1 MILRQILSQLPKA
14 VASGNLDHVA
24 NGVTADSRKV
34 KPGMVFVAIR
44 GEESDGHKFIGSA
57 LQKGAIAIV
66 AETAPDADA
75 DEKIVWIHSRDTRT
89 ALGTIASA
97 FADNP
102 SSKLR
107 TVGVTGTNG
116 KTTTTF
122 LLQHI
127 MKQSW
132 TRAGLLG
139 TITVDD
145 GVERSDATHT
155 TPSADILQSQLGAMV
170 ANGCRG
176 VAMEV
181 SSHGIQQKRVAAVQ
195 FDAAIFTNFSQDH
208 LDYHGSMAAYFDVKK
223 ALFEGLAQQEGKKK
237 PVAVINSDDLYG
249 EKLVKELGDDVKVI
263 TYGMGAHCDFKVTKI
278 KQQVR
283 GTEFQL
289 DNRGKSYLVRTP
301 FIGRFNVY
309 NTLAAIAGAAAAGI
323 KPRDAVKAL
332 AEAPQV
338 PGRLELVGTRDGVT
352 LFVDYA
358 HTPDALENV
367 CSTLKDLGPNK
378 LITVFG
384 CGGDRDQMKRPLMG
398 EVASKLSDL
407 CLITSDN
414 PRSEDPDAIIKEIE
428 AGMKSKAYR
437 PVPDREEAI
446 RTAVNVA
453 ATGDIVLIAGK
464 GHERYQ
470 EVAGEK
476 ILFDDRKVS
485 SWALK
490 DKIVE
495 LEEEAPER
503 ERSYDNFDRKD
514 KGDFKRDKFS
524 DDKRERKDG
533 EKPEYERPAKYGE
546 RRVGEQA
553 DKRGGER
560 RDFRGGERRD
570 DRGGDRRDS
579 RGGERRDS
587 RAGDRRDDRGGD
599 RGGDRRN
606 DRGERR
612 SFDAKRNDS
621 NKDKS

>member
-1 MILRQILSQLPKA
+1 MILRQLLSHLPKA

-34 KPGMVFVAIR
+34 KPGTVFVAIR

-57 LQKGAIAIV
+57 LKKGAIAIV
-66 AETAPDADA
+66 AESAPDADF
-75 DEKIVWIHSRDTRT
+75 DEKVVWIHSCDTRS
-89 ALGTIASA
+89 ALGIIASA
-97 FADNP
+97 IADSP
-102 SSKLR
+102 SAKLR

-145 GVERSDATHT
+145 GVERSEATHT
-155 TPSADILQSQLGAMV
+155 TPSADILQGQLGAMV

-181 SSHGIQQKRVAAVQ
+181 SSHGIEQKRVAAVQ
-195 FDAAIFTNFSQDH
+195 FDAAVFTNFSQDH

-249 EKLVKELGDDVKVI
+249 EKLVKELGDDVNVI

-278 KQQVR
+278 RQQVR

-338 PGRLELVGTRDGVT
+338 PGRMELVGTREGVT

-367 CSTLKDLGPNK
+367 CKTLKDLGPNK

-384 CGGDRDQMKRPLMG
+384 CGGDRDPIKRPLMG

-414 PRSEDPDAIIKEIE
+414 PRSENPDAIIKEIE

-464 GHERYQ
+464 GHETYQ

-476 ILFDDRKVS
+476 LLFDDRKIS
-485 SWALK
+485 RWALK

-495 LEEEAPER
+495 VPEEKPER

-524 DDKRERKDG
+524 DDKRDRNDG
-533 EKPEYERPAKYGE
+533 GKPEYERPAKYGE

-553 DKRGGER
+553 DKRAGDRRDSRSGER
-560 RDFRGGERRD
+560 RDFRGG
-570 DRGGDRRDS
+570 
-579 RGGERRDS
+579 
-587 RAGDRRDDRGGD
+587 DRRDDRGG
-599 RGGDRRN
+599 N
-606 DRGERR
+606 HGERR
-612 SFDAKRNDS
+612 PFDDKRNDS
-621 NKDKS
+621 NNGKR

>member
-14 VASGNLDHVA
+14 VASGNLDYVA

-44 GEESDGHKFIGSA
+44 GEESDGHKYIGSA

-155 TPSADILQSQLGAMV
+155 TPAADILQNQLGAMV

-208 LDYHGSMAAYFDVKK
+208 LDYHGSMVAYFDVKK

-579 RGGERRDS
+579 LGGERRDS

-599 RGGDRRN
+599 RRN

-612 SFDAKRNDS
+612 SFDDKRNDS
-621 NKDKS
+621 NKDKR

>member
-1 MILRQILSQLPKA
+1 MILRELLSQLPKA

-57 LQKGAIAIV
+57 LKKGAVAII
-66 AETAPDADA
+66 AETAPDAETS
-75 DEKIVWIHSRDTRT
+75 EKIVWIHSRDTRS

-97 FADNP
+97 FSDNP
-102 SSKLR
+102 SAKLR

-145 GVERSDATHT
+145 GVERTEATHT

-181 SSHGIQQKRVAAVQ
+181 SSHGIEQKRIAAVQ

-208 LDYHGSMAAYFDVKK
+208 LDYHGSMAAYFEVKK
-223 ALFEGLAQQEGKKK
+223 ALFEGLAQQDGKKK

-367 CSTLKDLGPNK
+367 CSTLKDLNPNK

-398 EVASKLSDL
+398 AVASKLSDL

-414 PRSEDPDAIIKEIE
+414 PRSEDPDAIIKDIE

-495 LEEEAPER
+495 LEEEKPER

-524 DDKRERKDG
+524 DNKSDRREG
-533 EKPEYERPAKYGE
+533 ERPEYQRPAKYGE

-553 DKRGGER
+553 DRSGG
-560 RDFRGGERRD
+560 D
-570 DRGGDRRDS
+570 DRGGDRR
-579 RGGERRDS
+579 
-587 RAGDRRDDRGGD
+587 
-599 RGGDRRN
+599 
-606 DRGERR
+606 
-612 SFDAKRNDS
+612 SFDDKRNDS
-621 NKDKS
+621 NNDKR